1 LKKEGRIIMT
11 EKSKKPTGGLYPYA
25 DRLGV
30 IRSFPEKGRPRDEI
44 LRELS
49 EVAKEEDSFWQTG
62 QCSGTMYCGDTDHYA
77 FLNEVYSN
85 YSHVNALQRDI
96 CPSATRFEGEI
107 TAMALDL
114 MHAEAALGEDPDERP
129 CGSVTSGGTESIITS
144 VLMYRDRARKLQGIT
159 QPELILPETA
169 HPAFEKGAHLFDV
182 KVIHIPVDPITT
194 LVDVDAVRNA
204 VNDNTVMIV
213 GSAGNYPYGT
223 IDPIEEL
230 SKIAVENNVG
240 LHVDGCLGGFILPW
254 GERLGYDIPVFD
266 FRLPGV
272 TSISAD
278 THKYGF
284 GLKGTSVLL
293 CRTRSLRHF
302 QYFATP
308 EWPGG
313 KYNSP
318 GIAGSRSG
326 GLMAAAWASMV
337 SLGQEG
343 YLQYAKAIFET
354 AFAMQDVV
362 REHPELRMMGD
373 PTFCFSFTSDEFDIY
388 HVNDFMKERGWRFN
402 GQQFPNAIHMCVT
415 RPQTQPGVV
424 ERFKTDLEAAVAY
437 AKNPATEVPKTAA
450 IYGGYPKENPAA
462 QDMVMGI
469 LFKYLDQC
477 QDLPPEND

>member
-1 LKKEGRIIMT
+1 MT
-11 EKSKKPTGGLYPYA
+11 ENDKKPMGGLYPYA
-25 DRLGV
+25 ERFGV
-30 IRSFPEKGRPRDEI
+30 LDALPEKGRPRDEI
-44 LRELS
+44 LREL
-49 EVAKEEDSFWQTG
+49 ETVAKEEDNFWQGG
-62 QCSGTMYCGDTDHYA
+62 QCSGTMYCGDTEHYA
-77 FLNEVYSN
+77 FLNEVFSY

-114 MHAEAALGEDPDERP
+114 MHGEAARGSDPDERP

-144 VLMYRDRARKLQGIT
+144 VLMYRDQARKERGIT
-159 QPELILPETA
+159 EAEIILPETA
-169 HPAFEKGAHLFDV
+169 HPAFEKGAHLFDL
-182 KVIHIPVDPITT
+182 KVVHIPVDPEST
-194 LVDVDAVRNA
+194 LVDVDAVRSA
-204 VNDNTVMIV
+204 INDNTVMIV

-230 SKIAVENNVG
+230 SELALEHGVG

-278 THKYGF
+278 THKYGY

-293 CRTRSLRHF
+293 CRNRSLRRY

-326 GLMAAAWASMV
+326 GLIASAWASMV

-343 YLQYAKAIFET
+343 YLKYAKAIFET
-354 AFAMQDVV
+354 SFAMQDVV
-362 REHPELRMMGD
+362 RSHPELKMMGK
-373 PTFCFSFTSDEFDIY
+373 PTFCFSFSSDEFDIY
-388 HVNDFMKERGWRFN
+388 HVNDFMKQRGWRFN
-402 GQQFPNAIHMCVT
+402 GQQYPNAIHMCVT

-424 ERFKTDLEAAVAY
+424 DRFARDLADAIPY
-437 AKNPATEVPKTAA
+437 ALDPPNETPVSAA
-450 IYGGYPKENPAA
+450 IYGGVPKEIPGVKE
-462 QDMVMGI
+462 MVMDM

-477 QDLPPEND
+477 QDLPSARD

>member
-1 LKKEGRIIMT
+1 MTGKKR
-11 EKSKKPTGGLYPYA
+11 KRTGGMYPYA
-25 DRLGV
+25 ERFGV
-30 IRSFPEKGRPRDEI
+30 ISSFPEKGRPRDEI
-44 LRELS
+44 LRELHD
-49 EVAKEEDSFWQTG
+49 VAKEEDSFWQTG

-77 FLNEVYSN
+77 FLNEVYAN

-114 MHAEAALGEDPDERP
+114 MHASAARGEDPDERP
-129 CGSVTSGGTESIITS
+129 CGSVTSGGTESIITA
-144 VLMYRDRARKLQGIT
+144 VLMYRDRARKEKGIT
-159 QPELILPETA
+159 RPELILPTTA
-169 HPAFEKGAHLFDV
+169 HPAFEKGAHLFDL
-182 KVIHIPVDPITT
+182 KVVHIEVDPETT
-194 LVDVDAVRNA
+194 LVSVDAVRNA
-204 VNDNTVMIV
+204 INENTAMIV

-223 IDPIEEL
+223 IDPIGEL
-230 SKIAVENNVG
+230 SALALEHGVG

-266 FRLPGV
+266 FRLAGV

-293 CRTRSLRHF
+293 CRTRSLRRF

-308 EWPGG
+308 AWPGG

-343 YLQYAKAIFET
+343 YLKYAKAIFET
-354 AFAMQDVV
+354 AFAMQDIV
-362 REHPELRMMGD
+362 RLHPELKMMGK
-373 PTFCFSFTSDEFDIY
+373 PTFCFSFTSNEFDIY

-424 ERFKTDLEAAVAY
+424 ERFKEDLAEAVVY
-437 AKNPATEVPKTAA
+437 AKKPTNETPKSAA
-450 IYGGYPKENPAA
+450 IYGGYPKEDPAA
-462 QDMVMGI
+462 NELVMDI

-477 QDLPPEND
+477 QDLPPDYQ

>member
-1 LKKEGRIIMT
+1 M
-11 EKSKKPTGGLYPYA
+11 SKKQKKSSGGLYPYA
-25 DRLGV
+25 ERFGV
-30 IRSFPEKGRPRDEI
+30 LDSLPEKGRPRAEI
-44 LRELS
+44 LQELRD
-49 EVAKEEDSFWQTG
+49 VAQEEDSFWQTG
-62 QCSGTMYCGDTDHYA
+62 QCSGTMYCGDTEHYA
-77 FLNEVYSN
+77 FLNEVFSC

-114 MHAEAALGEDPDERP
+114 MNASAAVGSGPDDRP

-144 VLMYRDRARKLQGIT
+144 VLMYRDRARKEKGIT

-169 HPAFEKGAHLFDV
+169 HPAFEKGAHLFGL
-182 KVIHIPVDPITT
+182 KVVHIPIDPVST
-194 LVDVDAVRNA
+194 LVDLDAVRRSVNA
-204 VNDNTVMIV
+204 NTVMIV

-230 SKIAVENNVG
+230 SKIAVENEVG

-278 THKYGF
+278 THKYGY

-293 CRTRSLRHF
+293 CRDRGLRRY

-308 EWPGG
+308 RWPGG

-326 GLMAAAWASMV
+326 GLLASAWASMV

-343 YLQYAKAIFET
+343 YLRYAKAIFET
-354 AFAMQDVV
+354 SFAMQEAVNS
-362 REHPELRMMGD
+362 HSELKMMGK
-373 PTFCFSFTSDEFDIY
+373 PTFCFSFSSDQFDIY
-388 HVNDFMKERGWRFN
+388 HLNDFMKDRGWRFN
-402 GQQFPNAIHMCVT
+402 GQQYPNAIHMCVT

-424 ERFKTDLEAAVAY
+424 DLFAKDLADSIPY
-437 AKNPATEVPKTAA
+437 ALDPPNEKPISAA
-450 IYGGYPKENPAA
+450 IYGGVPDEPGA
-462 QDMVMGI
+462 DEMVMGI
-469 LFKYLDQC
+469 LFRYLDQC
-477 QDLPPEND
+477 QDLPNPRS

>member
-1 LKKEGRIIMT
+1 MT
-11 EKSKKPTGGLYPYA
+11 EKTRKPAGGLYPYA

-30 IRSFPEKGRPRDEI
+30 IASFPEKGRPRDEI
-44 LRELS
+44 LRELND
-49 EVAKEEDSFWQTG
+49 VAKEEDSFWQTG

-114 MHAEAALGEDPDERP
+114 MHASAARGEDSNERP

-144 VLMYRDRARKLQGIT
+144 VLMYRDQARKEKGIT
-159 QPELILPETA
+159 QPELILPTTA
-169 HPAFEKGAHLFDV
+169 HPAFEKGAHLFGL
-182 KVIHIPVDPITT
+182 KVVHIEVNPETT
-194 LVDVDAVRNA
+194 LVEVDAVRAAINK
-204 VNDNTVMIV
+204 NTAMIV

-223 IDPIEEL
+223 IDPIEGL
-230 SKIAVENNVG
+230 SALALEHGIG

-343 YLQYAKAIFET
+343 YLKYAKAIFET
-354 AFAMQDVV
+354 AFAMQDIV
-362 REHPELRMMGD
+362 RLHPELKMMGN
-373 PTFCFSFTSDEFDIY
+373 PTFCFSFTSNEFDIY
-388 HVNDFMKERGWRFN
+388 HVNDFMKEREWRFN

-424 ERFKTDLEAAVAY
+424 ERFGKDLAEAVTY
-437 AKNPATEVPKTAA
+437 AKNPTNETPKSAA
-450 IYGGYPKENPAA
+450 IYGGYPKEDPAA
-462 QDMVMGI
+462 NEMIMGI

-477 QDLPPEND
+477 QDLPPGYE

>member
-1 LKKEGRIIMT
+1 M
-11 EKSKKPTGGLYPYA
+11 SKKNDNPTRGLYPYA
-25 DRLGV
+25 ERFGV
-30 IRSFPEKGRPRDEI
+30 LRGFPEKGRPRDEI

-49 EVAKEEDSFWQTG
+49 EVAQEEDSFWQTG

-77 FLNEVYSN
+77 FLNEVYAN

-114 MHAEAALGEDPDERP
+114 MHADAAYPDGGDDPEKRP

-144 VLMYRDRARKLQGIT
+144 VLMYRDRARKEQGIT

-169 HPAFEKGAHLFDV
+169 HPAFEKGAHLFDL
-182 KVIHIPVDPITT
+182 KVVRIPVDPITT
-194 LVDVDAVRNA
+194 LVDVDAVRSAINA
-204 VNDNTVMIV
+204 NTVMIV

-230 SKIAVENNVG
+230 SKLAVENNVG

-293 CRTRSLRHF
+293 CRNRTLRRY

-308 EWPGG
+308 EWRGG

-343 YLQYAKAIFET
+343 YLKYAKAIFET
-354 AFAMQDVV
+354 SFAMQDIV
-362 REHPELRMMGD
+362 RSHPELKMMGD
-373 PTFCFSFTSDEFDIY
+373 PTFCFSFRSEPFDIY
-388 HVNDFMKERGWRFN
+388 HVNDFMKDRGWRFN

-424 ERFKTDLEAAVAY
+424 ERFGTDLGEAIAY
-437 AKNPATEVPKTAA
+437 AHKPASEVPRSAA

-462 QDMVMGI
+462 QGMVMDI

-477 QDLPPEND
+477 QDLPPEGR